1 MATRDEIEMQKAPSS
16 SMRADANPVQGFHKS
31 RDERE
36 LARFGKTQQLRVCR
50 PLFCLNFAEWFWCSA
65 TLVCCQSWA

>member
-16 SMRADANPVQGFHKS
+16 FTRAKVDPVQEFHKS

-36 LARFGKTQQLRVCR
+36 LARFGKTQQLRVR
-50 PLFCLNFAEWFWCSA
+50 HPLFYLNFAE
-65 TLVCCQSWA
+65 